1 MIIKCRQRL
10 QQISGIGHS
19 NKRPIYHGI
28 EFPNVITCPHRS
40 SPGTN
45 CPKGATLKT
54 EQIQTTGAPATLQD
68 VLDRLFND
76 SIVDS
81 KRRRDLR
88 SAVTS
93 FAKLV
98 DKTPGLIPLDFAAIR
113 QALDGAVPAQAGVS
127 AKRWANLR
135 SDLFAAM
142 EASGLHPMLKTAK
155 LDLAEAWKQ
164 VLDAVQ
170 DQRIRHGLSR
180 FARWASLRRITPA
193 QVDYSTVERFVAEL
207 RACTLIRNIDDQQR
221 RVTTAWNRLVKLQPN
236 SELRPVSVLSKGPGL
251 MRFDWQQLPASFQ
264 DDVERHLTWT
274 SVPYP
279 LDEKARRRPLA
290 PKTRHLRREYIHS
303 AVSAAVAGGIDPAQ
317 LTSLATLVVPDTFKA
332 ALGHRWK
339 QDGRKLSAYT
349 HGVAGTLIAIA
360 QEWVNVPAETLAN
373 LKGMRRKLGNL
384 PTGLTQKNQDTL
396 RQFDDPRLLERLIA
410 LADKLWRK
418 ARRDLAKSR
427 RPFVDLQ
434 NALAI
439 DLLIH
444 VPLRMENL
452 SALQFGVHLHWP
464 QGPGR
469 AANIVFA
476 GDETKNQVQ
485 LEFEIPAALADRFHI
500 YRNEIAPT
508 VTGKRP
514 DAVFVTWTGK
524 PRGQAA
530 ITDAIEK
537 TILKNLGV
545 RLTPHQF
552 RHLVAKIILDANPG
566 AYELVRQMLGHKN
579 TKTTTNFYAGIDTRR
594 AGRAHADLIMQLK
607 ENGISRRGRAPR
619 RLPAE

>member
-1 MIIKCRQRL
+1 M
-10 QQISGIGHS
+10 
-19 NKRPIYHGI
+19 
-28 EFPNVITCPHRS
+28 
-40 SPGTN
+40 
-45 CPKGATLKT
+45 KT
-54 EQIQTTGAPATLQD
+54 EQIQTNAAAATLRD
-68 VLDRLFND
+68 VLDRLSD
-76 SIVDS
+76 DDIVDS
-81 KRRRDLR
+81 RKRDLR
-88 SAVTS
+88 SAVAS

-98 DKTPGLIPLDFAAIR
+98 DKVPGLIPLDLAAIR
-113 QALDGAVPAQAGVS
+113 RTLDGAVPAQAGVS

-135 SDLFAAM
+135 SDLSAAI
-142 EASGLHPMLKTAK
+142 EASGLRPMLKTAK
-155 LDLAEAWKQ
+155 LDLTGPWKQ

-170 DQRIRHGLSR
+170 DQHIRNGLSR
-180 FARWASLRRITPA
+180 FARWASLRGITPA
-193 QVDYSTVERFVAEL
+193 QVDDSTIERFVAEL
-207 RACTLIRNIDDQQR
+207 RACTLMRNVDDQQR
-221 RVTTAWNRLVKLQPN
+221 SVTTAWNRLARLQPN
-236 SELRPVSVLSKGPGL
+236 LELRPVSASSEGPAL
-251 MRFDWQQLPASFQ
+251 ARFEWQRLPSTFQ
-264 DDVERHLTWT
+264 EDVDRYLTWT
-274 SVPYP
+274 AVPDP

-317 LTSLATLVVPDTFKA
+317 LTSLAALVAPDTFKA

-339 QDGRKLSAYT
+339 QAGRKLTAYT

-360 QEWVNVPAETLAN
+360 QEWVKVPAETLAN
-373 LKGMRRKLGNL
+373 LKELRRKLGSL
-384 PTGLTQKNQDTL
+384 PPGLTPKNQAML
-396 RQFDDPRLLERLIA
+396 RQFGDPRLLERLIA
-410 LADKLWRK
+410 LPDKLWRG

-427 RPFVDLQ
+427 RAFIDLQ

-452 SALQFGVHLHWP
+452 AALKFDVHLHWP
-464 QGPGR
+464 QGRGR

-476 GDETKNQVQ
+476 GDETKTQVQ
-485 LEFEIPAALADRFHI
+485 IEFEIPAALADRFHM
-500 YRNEIAPT
+500 YRNEIAPG
-508 VTGKRP
+508 VIGKPP
-514 DAVFVTWTGK
+514 DAVFVKWTGR

-537 TILKNLGV
+537 AILKHLGV

-594 AGRAHADLIMQLK
+594 AGRAHADLIMQLREK
-607 ENGISRRGRAPR
+607 GISRRRRGQR
-619 RLPAE
+619 RLPVE